1 MYLYGHYFMYKMYT
15 ILIIF
20 FKNIFLF
27 YINSKIITFDEF
39 YMEHMIRKQKQ
50 TSDTIVKHCV
60 ASTSDTFADKTY
72 ILLLK

>member
-39 YMEHMIRKQKQ
+39 YMEHGHMIRKHN
-50 TSDTIVKHCV
+50 TIVKHCV